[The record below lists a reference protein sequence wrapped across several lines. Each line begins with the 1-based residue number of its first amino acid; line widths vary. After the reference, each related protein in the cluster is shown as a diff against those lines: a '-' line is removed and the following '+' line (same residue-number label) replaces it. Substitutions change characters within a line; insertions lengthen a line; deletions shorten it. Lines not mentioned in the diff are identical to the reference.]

1 MPMSISRD
9 IEHTGSGMQAIEVL
23 LHALSHE
30 VESQAYLQMAVRVVD
45 DPDLRAFLIDI
56 LGQEQVHE
64 IRLRSKLRDLY
75 SLDV

>member
-1 MPMSISRD
+1 MSISRD
-9 IEHTGSGMQAIEVL
+9 TERTGSSVQAIEVL

-45 DPDLRAFLIDI
+45 DPELRALLIDI

-64 IRLRSKLRDLY
+64 LRLRAKLREKY

>member
-1 MPMSISRD
+1 MSISRD
-9 IEHTGSGMQAIEVL
+9 TEGTGSSVQAMEVL

-30 VESQAYLQMAVRVVD
+30 VESQAYLQMAVRVVE
-45 DPDLRAFLIDI
+45 DPELRAFLIDI

-64 IRLRSKLRDLY
+64 IRLRAKLREMY

>member
-1 MPMSISRD
+1 MSISRD
-9 IEHTGSGMQAIEVL
+9 TERTGSGVQAIEVL

-30 VESQAYLQMAVRVVD
+30 VESQAYLQMAIRVVE
-45 DPDLRAFLIDI
+45 DPELRAFLIDI

-64 IRLRSKLRDLY
+64 IRLRSKLREKY